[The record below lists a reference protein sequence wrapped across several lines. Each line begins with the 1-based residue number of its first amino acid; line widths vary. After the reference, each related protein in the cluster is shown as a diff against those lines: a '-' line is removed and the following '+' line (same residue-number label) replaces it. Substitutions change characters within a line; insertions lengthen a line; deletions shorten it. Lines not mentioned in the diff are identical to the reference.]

1 MLTGRWIRFALLCCL
16 GLFSPFQTPAQTT
29 EIRLEQLDIQD
40 APPLATIDCMYEDSR
55 GFLWLG
61 SYSGLH
67 VFDGYSMTSFYHN
80 PKDSLTIS
88 DNKIKVLLE
97 DEQGNFWVGTQ
108 VGLNY
113 FDVRKKTFQR
123 YKGKAKYGIGDV
135 AIHDLKLDEKGNVWI
150 GADDGLYRKEPGDL
164 RLKKSFPADQEKAIA
179 APVFGVVPVAGGV
192 YFCAPSGLFY
202 LDFNTGKAAAI
213 PAQLPLFAFSQNEDV
228 ALQQDRFGN
237 IWLGSAKGLFYYQ
250 PFGNQTVIAHP
261 SFKSEQVTFINQEN
275 DLGELWVGTST
286 GINAVNT
293 LTLHCN
299 KHVPIS
305 INGEKTETRGFKR
318 GCYTAS
324 GIVWLSS
331 MMRFLYKAD
340 QRKLQFG
347 QVPIYLIE
355 NLHSVAG
362 KLFELYEYSPGV
374 LLIPEKNGPS
384 LLNIHTRKTIPF
396 PYRPTYNLSGWKG
409 GVVCFLEENDD
420 RLWIGAWGGL
430 FLFDKK
436 TLRFFDLEA
445 WIPAFSK
452 LRGVGIRK
460 IHRDKKN
467 NLWVATWYN
476 GVFKIDLK
484 TKVLAQYH
492 HLEEDLAGK
501 TAYMR
506 FILETRNGEIWMGTR
521 GGLLRYDEPRDS
533 FQVYKSIPDQP
544 ESMSESTGFCLYEDA
559 EGNIWCGTYGGGLN
573 KLDVR
578 TGKFKHYTTADGLL
592 NNNVFSLL
600 PDKNNNLWL
609 LGYNG
614 ISKFNLS
621 DHTFQ
626 VFTQQQG
633 LLSKEYDAFL
643 YGKSRYSNLLFFC
656 GKNGIDYFD
665 PDSIRLSDVKP
676 RVWITDFKL
685 FNESVPIAGSG
696 RDTSGFALPEDI
708 SFTRRLTLRHDQNV
722 LTFDYVALDFS
733 SPRTIQYAY
742 QLIGF
747 DKDWQYVGN
756 KRSVTFTNL
765 DPGDYTFQV
774 KASNGDGVWN
784 SEVQSLRITV
794 LTPWWRSWWFI
805 ALVFCAVSAFVVSFY
820 RYRIGQIKQRES
832 IRANLNQR
840 IAEAKMEALRAQ
852 MNPHF
857 IFNCLSSLK
866 SYVEKNETEKASL
879 HISKFSKLLRQ
890 VLDQAKSD
898 FITLDAELDTLQRY
912 VALEQM
918 RYKNFNFQV
927 EIAPDVPLQEI
938 KIPPLIIQPF
948 VENAIWHGL
957 QYKTNGEGLLQLQV
971 SMLHDKCQIVIE
983 DNGIG
988 RAASMEHKKKRM
1000 NLHQSHGLNVTAER
1014 IALFHLKYQND
1025 ARIDIIDLED
1035 VEGKAAGT
1043 RVVLAFRSVFI

>member
-1 MLTGRWIRFALLCCL
+1 MLTDRRVKLLL
-16 GLFSPFQTPAQTT
+16 SIHLFYAGICFSQTT
-29 EIRLEQLDIQD
+29 EIRLEALNIPD
-40 APPLATIDCMYEDSR
+40 APPLATIDCIYEDSR

-67 VFDGYSMTSFYHN
+67 RLDGYSLTSFYYD
-80 PKDSLTIS
+80 PKDSLSIS
-88 DNKIKVLLE
+88 DHKIKKLLE

-113 FDVRKKTFQR
+113 FDVRKKKFQR
-123 YKGKAKYGIGDV
+123 YKDKVKYGIGDV

-150 GADDGLYRKEPGDL
+150 GADDGLYWKEPGNL
-164 RLKKSFPADQEKAIA
+164 RLKKYFPADQEKAIA

-192 YFCAPSGLFY
+192 YFCAPPGLFY
-202 LDFNTGKAAAI
+202 LDFNSGKATMI
-213 PAQLPLFAFSQNEDV
+213 PAQLPLLAFSQHEDV
-228 ALQQDRFGN
+228 TLQQDRFGN
-237 IWLGSAKGLFYYQ
+237 IWLGSAKGLFYYK
-250 PFGNQTVIAHP
+250 PIDNQLIVAHS
-261 SFKSEQVTFINQEN
+261 SFRNEPVTFINQEN
-275 DLGELWVGTST
+275 DLGELWVGTAK
-286 GINAVNT
+286 GISAVNT

-299 KHVPIS
+299 KHVPVS

-318 GCYTAS
+318 GCYTSS
-324 GIVWLSS
+324 GIVWLTSVT
-331 MMRFLYKAD
+331 RFLYKAD

-347 QVPIYLIE
+347 RVPIHLIE
-355 NLHSVAG
+355 NLNSVAG

-374 LLIPEKNGPS
+374 LLVPEKNGPS
-384 LLNIHTRKTIPF
+384 LLNIYTRKAIPF
-396 PYRPTYNLSGWKG
+396 PYQPAYNLSGWKG
-409 GVVCFLEENDD
+409 GVVCFLEENDG

-436 TLRFFDLEA
+436 TLRFIDLEA
-445 WIPAFSK
+445 WIPAFFK
-452 LRGVGIRK
+452 LRGAGIRK

-467 NLWVATWYN
+467 NLWVATWN
-476 GVFKIDLK
+476 KGVFKIDLK
-484 TKVLAQYH
+484 TKAWAQYH
-492 HLEEDLAGK
+492 HSEEDLAGK

-506 FILETRNGEIWMGTR
+506 SILETRNGDIWMGTR
-521 GGLLRYDEPRDS
+521 GGLLQYNEKGDS
-533 FQVYKSIPDQP
+533 FQVYKNVPEQP
-544 ESMSESTGFCLYEDA
+544 ESMSESTGFCLYEDV
-559 EGNIWCGTYGGGLN
+559 EGSIWCGTYGGGLN
-573 KLDVR
+573 KLNVR

-633 LLSKEYDAFL
+633 LLNKEYDAFL
-643 YGKSRYSNLLFFC
+643 YGKSRYSNHLFFC
-656 GKNGIDYFD
+656 GKNGIDFFD
-665 PDSIRLSDVKP
+665 PDSIRLSDIKP

-685 FNESVPIAGSG
+685 FNESVPIAGSSS
-696 RDTSGFALPEDI
+696 DTGGFGLPVDI
-708 SFTRRLTLRHDQNV
+708 SFARHLTLRHDQNV

-742 QLIGF
+742 QLVGF
-747 DKDWQYVGN
+747 DKHWQYVGN

-784 SEVQSLRITV
+784 SEVQFLRITV
-794 LTPWWRSWWFI
+794 LTPWWRSWWFL
-805 ALVFCAVSAFVVSFY
+805 ALVFCSVLAFIVSFY

-840 IAEAKMEALRAQ
+840 IAEAKMEALRSQ

-866 SYVEKNETEKASL
+866 SYVQKNETEKASL

-912 VALEQM
+912 VELEQM
-918 RYKNFNFQV
+918 RYKNFEFQM

-938 KIPPLIIQPF
+938 KIPPLIIQPYI
-948 VENAIWHGL
+948 ENAIWHGL
-957 QYKTNGEGLLQLQV
+957 QYKTSGKGLLQLQV
-971 SMLHDKCQIVIE
+971 SMLHEKCQIVIE

-988 RAASMEHKKKRM
+988 RVASMEYKKKSR

-1035 VEGKAAGT
+1035 AAGNALGT
-1043 RVVLAFRSVFI
+1043 RVELAFKSVPT

>member
-1 MLTGRWIRFALLCCL
+1 MLTDRRVKLLL
-16 GLFSPFQTPAQTT
+16 SIHLFYAGICFSQTT
-29 EIRLEQLDIQD
+29 EIRLEALNIPD
-40 APPLATIDCMYEDSR
+40 APPLATIDCIYEDSR

-67 VFDGYSMTSFYHN
+67 RLDGYSLTSFYYD
-80 PKDSLTIS
+80 PKDSLSIS
-88 DNKIKVLLE
+88 DHKIKKLLE

-113 FDVRKKTFQR
+113 FDVRKKKFQR
-123 YKGKAKYGIGDV
+123 YKDKVKYGIGDV

-150 GADDGLYRKEPGDL
+150 GADDGLYWKEPGNL
-164 RLKKSFPADQEKAIA
+164 RLKKYFPADQEKAIA

-202 LDFNTGKAAAI
+202 LDFNTGKTMAI
-213 PAQLPLFAFSQNEDV
+213 PAPFSLFAFSQNEDIT
-228 ALQQDRFGN
+228 LQQDRFGN

-275 DLGELWVGTST
+275 DLGELWVGTAK
-286 GINAVNT
+286 GISAVNT

-299 KHVPIS
+299 KHVPVS

-318 GCYTAS
+318 GCYTSS
-324 GIVWLSS
+324 GIVWLTS

-347 QVPIYLIE
+347 QVPIHLIE
-355 NLHSVAG
+355 NLNSVAG

-374 LLIPEKNGPS
+374 LLVPEKNGPS
-384 LLNIHTRKTIPF
+384 LLNIYTRKAIPF
-396 PYRPTYNLSGWKG
+396 PYQPAYNLSGWKG
-409 GVVCFLEENDD
+409 GVVCFLEENDG

-436 TLRFFDLEA
+436 TLRFIDLEA
-445 WIPAFSK
+445 WIPAFFK
-452 LRGVGIRK
+452 LRGAGIRK

-467 NLWVATWYN
+467 NLWVATWN
-476 GVFKIDLK
+476 KGVFKIDLK
-484 TKVLAQYH
+484 TKAWAQYH
-492 HLEEDLAGK
+492 HSEEDLAGK

-506 FILETRNGEIWMGTR
+506 SILETRNGDIWMGTR
-521 GGLLRYDEPRDS
+521 GGLLQYNEKGDS
-533 FQVYKSIPDQP
+533 FQVYKNVPEQP
-544 ESMSESTGFCLYEDA
+544 ESMSESTGFCLYEDV
-559 EGNIWCGTYGGGLN
+559 EGSIWCGTYGGGLN
-573 KLDVR
+573 KLNVR

-600 PDKNNNLWL
+600 PDNNNNLWV

-633 LLSKEYDAFL
+633 LLNKEYDAFL
-643 YGKSRYSNLLFFC
+643 YGKSRYSNHLFFC
-656 GKNGIDYFD
+656 GKNGIDFFD
-665 PDSIRLSDVKP
+665 PDSIRLSDIKP

-685 FNESVPIAGSG
+685 FNESVPIAGSSS
-696 RDTSGFALPEDI
+696 DTGGFGLPVDI
-708 SFTRRLTLRHDQNV
+708 SFARHLTLRHDQNV

-742 QLIGF
+742 QLVGF
-747 DKDWQYVGN
+747 DKHWQYVGN

-784 SEVQSLRITV
+784 SEVQFLRITV
-794 LTPWWRSWWFI
+794 LTPWWRSWWFL
-805 ALVFCAVSAFVVSFY
+805 ALVFCSVLAFIVSFY

-840 IAEAKMEALRAQ
+840 IAEAKMEALRSQ

-866 SYVEKNETEKASL
+866 SYVQKNETEKASL

-912 VALEQM
+912 VELEQM
-918 RYKNFNFQV
+918 RYKNFEFQM

-938 KIPPLIIQPF
+938 KIPPLIIQPYI
-948 VENAIWHGL
+948 ENAIWHGL
-957 QYKTNGEGLLQLQV
+957 QYKTSGKGLLQLQV
-971 SMLHDKCQIVIE
+971 SMLHEKCQIVIE

-988 RAASMEHKKKRM
+988 RVASMEYKKKSR

-1035 VEGKAAGT
+1035 AAGNALGT
-1043 RVVLAFRSVFI
+1043 RVELAFKSVPT